1 MLCAQVF
8 ESGHSAAMHCEAEVT
23 GYPENVCNLVVINAY
38 PVHCIQVEG
47 GAVQDELC
55 QGQVQFMKARWS
67 Q

>member
-1 MLCAQVF
+1 
-8 ESGHSAAMHCEAEVT
+8 MHCEAEVT